1 MTTFYVIPF
10 FSSADKRLIQNRK
23 INLII
28 QYNPEFS
35 CLHNNAPT
43 FWIFLA
49 VLSPNYQ
56 QFTLRQRWM
65 FACKTTSFLRNS
77 ITDNLQKANIEITFS
92 KACIKGEYSS
102 FMFLAQKSPSQ
113 MYNQTG
119 QYQSN
124 WHSNSLSPMTLT
136 LGCVTFKSI
145 SLQVDKVYKMAK
157 KFKHSDTI

>member
-10 FSSADKRLIQNRK
+10 FSSVDKRLTQNRK

-77 ITDNLQKANIEITFS
+77 ITDNLQKQILKLHFQKRVLKVNITAFCFWHKNHLHRCATKQVS
-92 KACIKGEYSS
+92 T
-102 FMFLAQKSPSQ
+102 SQ
-113 MYNQTG
+113 IGIAIVYHQRH
-119 QYQSN
+119 
-124 WHSNSLSPMTLT
+124 WLSAVL
-136 LGCVTFKSI
+136 L
-145 SLQVDKVYKMAK
+145 
-157 KFKHSDTI
+157 